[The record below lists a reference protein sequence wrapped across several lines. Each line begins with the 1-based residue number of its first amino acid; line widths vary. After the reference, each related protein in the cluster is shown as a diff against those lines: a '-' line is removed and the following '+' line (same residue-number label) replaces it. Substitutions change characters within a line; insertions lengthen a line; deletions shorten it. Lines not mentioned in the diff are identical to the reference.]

1 MNRIVLL
8 SAALLLLIASAC
20 KKDKSVHTPT
30 CRLTTIQTNFDTS
43 NVTYNTNGVV
53 TSYGSLAMGLYT
65 FLYSGLTASDSVE
78 TSSEKKLDCNISL
91 DAKGRVTYMNRTTQF
106 FGTSYYYTFNFQY
119 NADGYVS
126 LCEQI
131 YTNSGNTQVD
141 YYKDSMVYNNGNLAT
156 KYTFTRT
163 ESTPYVLSSRTECT
177 YSSDLNKIGFYAYYL
192 IEEPISVTNGW
203 AAFYHLFGKGP
214 VNLPLKTTLYS
225 STGDVTYVLD
235 YTYLMDENGY
245 PTEENIVRS
254 ILSPYS
260 FNRKYSYSCE

>member
-8 SAALLLLIASAC
+8 SATLLLLIASAC

-30 CRLTTIQTNFDTS
+30 CRLTTIKTNFDTS
-43 NVTYNTNGVV
+43 YISYNSNGIVSSFGNVPQ
-53 TSYGSLAMGLYT
+53 GLYT
-65 FLYSGLTASDSVE
+65 FFYSGLTAFDSVE
-78 TSSEKKLDCNISL
+78 IPGEKQPDCTISL
-91 DAKGRVTYMNRTTQF
+91 DANGRVTYMSRTRQI
-106 FGTSYYYTFNFQY
+106 FGKLYYYTFTFRY
-119 NADGYVS
+119 NAEGYVT
-126 LCEQI
+126 LCEQG
-131 YTNSGNTQVD
+131 YSNNSD
-141 YYKDSMVYNNGNLAT
+141 SHEEYYKDSMVYANGNLAT
-156 KYTFTRT
+156 KYTFFHD
-163 ESTPYVLSSRTECT
+163 ESTAYTPFSRMEIT
-177 YSSDLNKIGFYAYYL
+177 YSSDQNKIGYYAYHF
-192 IEEPISVTNGW
+192 IEEPITVTSDW
-203 AAFYHLFGKGP
+203 KAFYHLFGKGP